1 VLGFISKH
9 LQAVPSILVVD
20 DDPEIRSTLK
30 KILELSGHTVYTAA
44 SGIEAHQRL
53 DEHPVDLMI
62 TDIVMPDQDGLEGMR
77 QAREKRPSLP
87 VIAMSGGGRLR
98 TDNYLRLAKAFGAT
112 DVLEK
117 PFDTASL
124 LAKVERILG

>member
-1 VLGFISKH
+1 MLRFISKH